1 MLPFL
6 NTMILSFRSCF
17 SRNHAFH
24 WFVIAMIGLMVRSDN
39 LGITS
44 IIRELNLDPRL
55 YTTFIHYF
63 RSTSWSLEKLTA
75 RWIKIVTDS
84 VEKPTVNGMNI
95 LIGDGIKVS
104 KEGRKMPGV
113 KKLHQE
119 SENSGK
125 AEYMFGHLFGVV
137 GILAGNSSKLFC
149 IALSASVQDGVNKIR
164 EFADSQVNVVSHV
177 VQVIIQ
183 AAHIAKQIGP
193 SLIILDRYFLSVP
206 ALMNLKSS
214 VDDSGKQLLHMVAKA
229 KMSMVAYADPPA
241 YSGRGPRPKKG
252 ESIKIKE
259 MFETKKGNFTFA
271 QVFMYGKMQDVEY
284 YCIDLLWGLK
294 LYQKV
299 RIVLINYNGIR
310 SILVCT
316 SLELSALQII
326 QQYSYRFKIEIG
338 FKELKHTIGAFA
350 YHFWSKSMPKLN
362 RFFKD
367 INTTA
372 ITEPSVKHKIVETL
386 KAIEGYICIA
396 IICMGLLQILSLK
409 FSKELNTSSFRWLR
423 TKTNS
428 IVSEATVAYFFQKN
442 IFRIMVQYSHLNI
455 MQIIKSKQNEELSD
469 EYLDAS

>member
-1 MLPFL
+1 
-6 NTMILSFRSCF
+6 MI
-17 SRNHAFH
+17 
-24 WFVIAMIGLMVRSDN
+24 
-39 LGITS
+39 
-44 IIRELNLDPRL
+44 
-55 YTTFIHYF
+55 
-63 RSTSWSLEKLTA
+63 
-75 RWIKIVTDS
+75 
-84 VEKPTVNGMNI
+84 
-95 LIGDGIKVS
+95 
-104 KEGRKMPGV
+104 
-113 KKLHQE
+113 
-119 SENSGK
+119 
-125 AEYMFGHLFGVV
+125 
-137 GILAGNSSKLFC
+137 
-149 IALSASVQDGVNKIR
+149 
-164 EFADSQVNVVSHV
+164 
-177 VQVIIQ
+177 
-183 AAHIAKQIGP
+183 
-193 SLIILDRYFLSVP
+193 
-206 ALMNLKSS
+206 
-214 VDDSGKQLLHMVAKA
+214 AKA
-229 KMSMVAYADPPA
+229 KLSMVAYADPPA

-338 FKELKHTIGAFA
+338 FKELKHTLGAFA